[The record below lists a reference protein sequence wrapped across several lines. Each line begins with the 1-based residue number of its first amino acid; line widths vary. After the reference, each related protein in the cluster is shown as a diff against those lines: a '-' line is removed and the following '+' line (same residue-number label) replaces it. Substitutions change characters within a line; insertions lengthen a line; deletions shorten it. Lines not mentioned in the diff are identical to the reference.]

1 MKKRKGEE
9 RKRKRKKRKLLS
21 VVLENFSLAA
31 ATILPHPSLSNTA
44 FKQELLVFGEPNP
57 GFMPPQEQ
65 MRGNYLGHSSA
76 LTDRPFFLAALAL
89 PVRF

>member
-9 RKRKRKKRKLLS
+9 RKRKRKKRKLFS
-21 VVLENFSLAA
+21 VVLENFPRALAV
-31 ATILPHPSLSNTA
+31 ATTLPHPSLSNTA

-65 MRGNYLGHSSA
+65 MRGNDLGQ
-76 LTDRPFFLAALAL
+76 AL
-89 PVRF
+89 P